1 MIQLNTYITEK
12 LKITSKRS
20 RGNNSFVILGD
31 FLKWIFDVKE
41 DYELSID
48 LINESS
54 DQLYAIEQY
63 YGCYLKEAYNFLMS
77 YKDDE
82 VEIETKKSKYDG
94 TYEFL
99 FVLPYNKDI
108 ISSAN
113 TKDILLRFYKNE
125 EIPSEIEL

>member
-12 LKITSKRS
+12 LKIASKRS
-20 RGNNSFVILGD
+20 KGNISFVILSD
-31 FLKWIFDVKE
+31 FLKWLFDVKE

-48 LINESS
+48 LINESC

-77 YKDDE
+77 YKANE

-108 ISSAN
+108 ISSVN
-113 TKDILLRFYKNE
+113 TKDILLRFYNVNK
-125 EIPSEIEL
+125 IPSEIEL